1 MLDRDVSPGA
11 EAPVKRIPLD
21 ELEKTV
27 RDLVAEERILSF
39 KTYILS
45 DRGEAILKI
54 IATSIL
60 ERFDRMDLMD
70 IVYTAAK
77 ELLINATKANLKRVV
92 FHEAGLNPEDL
103 SEYQR
108 GMELFRQRMQKERI
122 ENFREAFKNQN
133 FPVVATFYYNK
144 DVMHIKVKNM
154 FRLLPYE
161 EGRIRKKFEAAESF
175 KSLLDFYTEFGDDS
189 EGAGLG
195 LTMVGILLDESGI
208 DKHAF
213 TVYSNEFN
221 ETAARLE
228 IPLSTAYVPKRTH
241 FEKELQETGALREEL
256 RRVYAHRSFF

>member
-1 MLDRDVSPGA
+1 MITGESVITEESM
-11 EAPVKRIPLD
+11 KRIGVN
-21 ELEKTV
+21 ELEPAIQS
-27 RDLVAEERILSF
+27 LVDEEKIISL

-45 DRGEAILKI
+45 DRGEGILKI
-54 IATSIL
+54 IAAAIL
-60 ERFDRMDLMD
+60 KKYQRTDLMD

-77 ELLINATKANLKRVV
+77 ELVINATKANLKRVL
-92 FHEAGLNPEDL
+92 FTEEGLNPDDL
-103 SEYQR
+103 SEYQK
-108 GMELFRQRMQKERI
+108 GMTLFRERLNGARI
-122 ENFREAFKNQN
+122 EGYRDRFREMN
-133 FPVVATFYYNK
+133 FPVIATFYYNE

-154 FRLLPYE
+154 FTLLNIE
-161 EGRIRKKFEAAESF
+161 EGRIRKKFEAARSF
-175 KSLLDFYTEFGDDS
+175 KSLLDFYTDHGDDS

-228 IPLSTAYVPKRTH
+228 IPLKESYVPKRKH
-241 FEKELQETGALREEL
+241 FERELQESDMAREEL